1 MAGPKPAA
9 SPSGPAVSGP
19 GPAVPGQGPAPAGR
33 RRYLRRFRLRRRGR
47 DAGPGDGYP
56 AEGFSHPGLNDDPFP
71 DDVLA
76 DPAPPVSRRPRSR
89 GFYLLPNAFTTG
101 GLFAGFYAVVM
112 AMHDQFETAAIAI
125 FVAMLLDTLDGRVAR
140 LTHTQSAFGEQYDSL
155 ADMVSF
161 GLAPALIMYAW
172 ALKSMGKLG
181 WIAAFI
187 YCAGAALR
195 LARFNTNIGTVD
207 KRYFQGLPSPAAAAL
222 VVGLVWVATDLR
234 ENEWITATGRDLRW
248 LAWFVTVYAG
258 VTMVANIP
266 FYSFKDLNLRRA
278 VPFIFVLLLV
288 AGFVLITS
296 DPPTML
302 FTLFVIYGLSGYIL
316 WLWRFWNGKPPPPLR
331 KPGEEGAGPL
341 PAGAI
346 PPPGATTD
354 SSTRASPGRADASTT
369 GLKARPDAG
378 KGAAPDSPSQ
388 DRDTP
393 T

>member
-1 MAGPKPAA
+1 MTKQKP
-9 SPSGPAVSGP
+9 P
-19 GPAVPGQGPAPAGR
+19 
-33 RRYLRRFRLRRRGR
+33 LRRFRLRRRNR
-47 DAGPGDGYP
+47 DSVALGH
-56 AEGFSHPGLNDDPFP
+56 AAVNDDPFP

-76 DPAPPVSRRPRSR
+76 EPPPPPVNRPRSR

-172 ALKSMGKLG
+172 ALKSLGKLG
-181 WIAAFI
+181 WIGAFI

-222 VVGLVWVATDLR
+222 VVGLVWVVTDLR
-234 ENEWITATGRDLRW
+234 ENEWISATGRDLRW
-248 LAWFVTVYAG
+248 LAWVVTVYAG
-258 VTMVANIP
+258 VTMVSNVP

-302 FTLFVIYGLSGYIL
+302 FTLFVIYGLSGYVL
-316 WLWRFWNGKPPPPLR
+316 WLWRYWNGKPAPAVHTPAPPPAA
-331 KPGEEGAGPL
+331 GNAAEGGRS
-341 PAGAI
+341 PAA
-346 PPPGATTD
+346 PPP
-354 SSTRASPGRADASTT
+354 SSS
-369 GLKARPDAG
+369 
-378 KGAAPDSPSQ
+378 SQ
-388 DRDTP
+388 DRDTSS
-393 T
+393 